1 MISMKSTN
9 PDDFA
14 LDMRFEGYEPGCILK
29 RKGIASKINLKIK
42 PLEVEFFNEAFMRFF
57 SYFFEQF
64 MNALL
69 LTDPYNNPELEEL
82 ERLKRRKTMR
92 KDTIKKLVDF
102 Q

>member
-1 MISMKSTN
+1 MKPSSSE
-9 PDDFA
+9 DYA
-14 LDMRFEGYEPGCILK
+14 LDLRFEGYQPTCALK
-29 RKGIASKINLKIK
+29 KKGYSSKINLSIK
-42 PLEVEFFNEAFMRFF
+42 PISVEFFNESFMRFF

-64 MNALL
+64 LNAVI

-82 ERLKRRKTMR
+82 EKLKRRKTMR